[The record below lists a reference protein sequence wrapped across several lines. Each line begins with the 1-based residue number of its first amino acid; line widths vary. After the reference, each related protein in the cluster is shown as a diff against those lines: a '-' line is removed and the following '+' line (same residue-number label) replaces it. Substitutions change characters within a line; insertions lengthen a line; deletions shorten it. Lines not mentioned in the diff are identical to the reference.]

1 MMCPRNM
8 DRKRTISPLLWIGIL
23 LVLTLALWPTLL
35 LRRAWLGGAL
45 ACLGALLP
53 YLYAAWSFYRM
64 IPRTV
69 VLRPIPEEEACP
81 KLRALVAELGSVG
94 FRPVVGPLHYN
105 SRPRSQLSLLIH
117 EEETVYAAVLRV
129 RVFLLTKVHFSF
141 LTPFADAEGHL
152 ESTATPELDA
162 VRAPE
167 SARLQVFPWASPADL
182 LEHHRYALAR
192 MRRAGRRLQAPAA
205 SDLQREAIYSL
216 AATGQYLRQNAYRLA
231 LGVFIYAWNRKPR
244 NPPPFQ
250 EMSEAAPHGAGAGD

>member
-1 MMCPRNM
+1 MMCPLDM

-23 LVLTLALWPTLL
+23 LLLTLALWPTLH

-69 VLRPIPEEEACP
+69 RLRAIPEDEACP
-81 KLRALVAELGSVG
+81 KLRALVGELGAVG
-94 FRPVVGPLHYN
+94 FRPVVGPLRYN
-105 SRPRSQLSLLIH
+105 SRPRSQISLLLH
-117 EEETVYAAVLRV
+117 EEDPVYAAVLRV
-129 RVFLLTKVHFSF
+129 RVFWLRKVHFSF

-162 VRAPE
+162 VRAPQE
-167 SARLQVFPWASPADL
+167 ARLQVFPWVPPAEL
-182 LEHHRYALAR
+182 LEHHRYAIVR
-192 MRRAGRRLQAPAA
+192 MRRAGRQLQAPAA
-205 SDLQREAIYSL
+205 SELEREAIFSL
-216 AATGQYLRQNAYRLA
+216 AATGVYLRHNAYRLA

-244 NPPPFQ
+244 NPPLFEHPLDPSLVA
-250 EMSEAAPHGAGAGD
+250 E

>member
-1 MMCPRNM
+1 MMCARNM

-23 LVLTLALWPTLL
+23 LLLTLALWPTLH

-64 IPRTV
+64 IPHTV

-81 KLRALVAELGSVG
+81 KLRALVKELGAVG

-105 SRPRSQLSLLIH
+105 SRPRSQISLLLH

-129 RVFLLTKVHFSF
+129 RVFFLRKVHFSF

-162 VRAPE
+162 VRAPA
-167 SARLQVFPWASPADL
+167 SARLQVFPWASPAEL
-182 LEHHRYALAR
+182 LERHRHALAR
-192 MRRAGRRLQAPAA
+192 LRREGRRLQAPAA

-216 AATGQYLRQNAYRLA
+216 AATGHYLRHNAYRLA
-231 LGVFIYAWNRKPR
+231 FGIFVYAWNRKPR
-244 NPPPFQ
+244 NPPPF
-250 EMSEAAPHGAGAGD
+250 EG

>member
-1 MMCPRNM
+1 MMCARNM

-23 LVLTLALWPTLL
+23 LLLTLALWPTLH

-69 VLRPIPEEEACP
+69 VLRPIPEDEACP
-81 KLRALVAELGSVG
+81 KLRALVAELGAVG

-105 SRPRSQLSLLIH
+105 SRPRSQLSLLLH

-152 ESTATPELDA
+152 ESTSTPELDA
-162 VRAPE
+162 VRAPA
-167 SARLQVFPWASPADL
+167 SARLQVFPWASPAEL
-182 LEHHRYALAR
+182 LERHREALSR
-192 MRRAGRRLQAPAA
+192 MRSAGRRFQAPAA
-205 SDLQREAIYSL
+205 SELQREAVFSL
-216 AATGQYLRQNAYRLA
+216 AATGVYLRHNAYRLA
-231 LGVFIYAWNRKPR
+231 LGIFIYAWNRKPR
-244 NPPPFQ
+244 NPPPF
-250 EMSEAAPHGAGAGD
+250 EDLPDPGAGD